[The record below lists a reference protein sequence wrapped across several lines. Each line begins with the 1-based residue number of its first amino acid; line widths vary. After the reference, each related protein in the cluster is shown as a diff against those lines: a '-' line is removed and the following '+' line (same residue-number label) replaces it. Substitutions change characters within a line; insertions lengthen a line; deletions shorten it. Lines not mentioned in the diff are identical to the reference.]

1 MTERRALLIAGTAHL
16 ALLAAL
22 SLALE
27 ATHRPLPV
35 PDQAEPVEFVQI
47 AERVAV
53 TTPPQPTRKAAPQ
66 QATPAPT
73 PPATPPA
80 KPATPP
86 ADPVPE
92 PPTPTLPRPAPPKPT
107 PDKSAPDKPAPPKP
121 APPKPAPA
129 KPAPAKPVPALDA
142 TALSSLIDKTLPKA
156 PRKSLDTS
164 ALAKSIDQALPRTTR
179 VDPRATATLSAAI
192 RAQIF
197 PCWNPPIGGADVRRM
212 TVTLHVEFARD
223 GSVAARPEVA
233 AQTGATA
240 DNAGY
245 ARSFADTARRA
256 VLRCAPLK
264 LPAELYDQWKSVDIN
279 FDPSAMV

>member
-35 PDQAEPVEFVQI
+35 PDQAVPVEFVQI

-66 QATPAPT
+66 QATPP
-73 PPATPPA
+73 
-80 KPATPP
+80 TPP
-86 ADPVPE
+86 ADPVPD
-92 PPTPTLPRPAPPKPT
+92 PPTPNLPRPAPPKP
-107 PDKSAPDKPAPPKP
+107 APDKPPPDKPAPDKPVPPKP

-129 KPAPAKPVPALDA
+129 KPAATLDA
-142 TALSSLIDKTLPKA
+142 TALSSLIDKALPNA
-156 PRKSLDTS
+156 PRKTLDTS